1 MLAFLHPFVGTLV
14 MNICNCTV
22 FEFDTLA
29 SAFDLVT
36 DSKVNV
42 LQLEF

>member
-14 MNICNCTV
+14 MNICNCKV

-29 SAFDLVT
+29 SAFDAVT
-36 DSKVNV
+36 DSEVDV
-42 LQLEF
+42 SQLEF